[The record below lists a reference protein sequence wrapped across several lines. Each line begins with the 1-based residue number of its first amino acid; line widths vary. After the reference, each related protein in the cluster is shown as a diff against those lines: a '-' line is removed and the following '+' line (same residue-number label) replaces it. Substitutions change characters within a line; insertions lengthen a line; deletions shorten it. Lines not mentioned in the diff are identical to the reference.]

1 MCGWRDSNHAHGIE
15 TLMLAIE
22 TLMLANETLIHVKNR
37 NKNLKGYH

>member
-1 MCGWRDSNHAHGIE
+1 MCGWWDSNHAHG
-15 TLMLAIE
+15 IE